1 MLVDFEQDR
10 DHGVLQYEATI
21 LTKMGSLNVEKELIF
36 DEHFTFL
43 RADIEVADSVLVGLL
58 QKLLSPEQ
66 KAYLENLTGE
76 KNPAEWDF
84 EIVENDKGLLTVWV
98 EDRND
103 RMVELVKDFDPS
115 DWIG

>member
-1 MLVDFEQDR
+1 M
-10 DHGVLQYEATI
+10 
-21 LTKMGSLNVEKELIF
+21 
-36 DEHFTFL
+36 
-43 RADIEVADSVLVGLL
+43 
-58 QKLLSPEQ
+58 
-66 KAYLENLTGE
+66 ENLTGE